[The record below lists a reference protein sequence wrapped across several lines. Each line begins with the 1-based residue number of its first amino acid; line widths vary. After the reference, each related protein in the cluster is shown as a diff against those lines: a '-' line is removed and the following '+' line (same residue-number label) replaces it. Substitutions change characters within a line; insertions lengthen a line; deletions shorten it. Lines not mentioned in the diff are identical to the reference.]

1 MKSKFF
7 ALVVALFFSVVVV
20 GQADSIQYKVILIGD
35 AGALVSNGEPV
46 KVGLPGG
53 NAPVIQAIK
62 KHLKL
67 DEKTIVVYLGDNLYK
82 EGLPDDQTLEYQQ
95 AKAVLDSQ
103 ISIIEGTGAKVIF
116 IPGNHDWNN
125 GGVHGYDAILREQQY
140 IDRLSNAKVQ
150 FYPRGG
156 CPGPVE
162 IPLSDDATLVVM
174 DSQWWLHES
183 EKPGVESDCPYKTKD
198 EVLVQLEDILQKNSK
213 KLVIFACHH
222 PFKTYGPHGGH
233 YTWKQHIFPFTD
245 VNPKLYIPL
254 PIIGSIYP
262 ITRGIF
268 GTIQDLP
275 HPQYKNMVNAVTK
288 VLKTHPN
295 VIHVAG
301 HEHSLQLIQDSG
313 RNYIVSGS
321 GCKETRVNS
330 GKNALYAERK
340 LGFAT
345 LDITNTKNVHVNFYA
360 VNPDSVNLEPRFN
373 KNLLNF
379 ATLPDNSADTVKKA
393 TVVVEPFKDSVIA
406 APNTSFNEARGLK
419 RFFLGNNYRKEWA
432 TPIKLKVFDISKEK
446 GGFTIESLGGGKQT
460 KSLTIKDKSG
470 NSWALRT
477 VNKDPVK
484 AIPENFHNSFAEALA
499 QDFISGSY
507 PYAPLMVPVLADK
520 LNLSVPK
527 PELFFVPDDPAF
539 GMYQKIFANQIVTL
553 ERKDASVDNTDTK
566 SSFTVFEKLLEDND
580 HRVDQKAALRARLLD
595 ILIADWDRHMDQWK
609 FGVADT
615 GKGKL
620 YYPIPKDRDQAYYY
634 SDGFLVKAVS
644 RSLLPFFKGLREDIP
659 KINWLGWS
667 ARDFDRLFL
676 NDLDWNEWEA
686 TIKEFQSVITDEV
699 LQQSISQLPKEVQSI
714 SGPGF
719 LQKLKS
725 RRELLLERGKDYYEF
740 ISDQVN
746 VLGSNKNEYFKI
758 TEADNGFRVKVF
770 KRSKDSDSASLMY
783 DRIFSPKETDEVHLY
798 GFNGSD
804 IFDVA
809 EAVRSKVR
817 LRIIGGKGHDTFDV
831 KGNVRNFIYDV
842 SYDTNHVANTRKT
855 KVFIDD
861 DPMRN
866 YYSIKG
872 FEYNTN
878 KFPSINLGFN
888 PDDLLLVGIGFT
900 RKVNGFRKEPHSSFQ
915 KLTTLYAVNRKAFR
929 VRYQGEFNEVLG
941 KTDLILDGQ
950 IVEPA
955 LNNFFG
961 LGNETQ
967 FVEPRDYYRVRFKH
981 ASAEVLFRRRLNN
994 VLHFSVGPSL
1004 FNYWNRNEN
1013 NKGRILERP
1022 SLIGL
1027 DSSNVYSRKTYLG
1040 GKATMLIDFI
1050 DNAFLPTRGIYWNTE
1065 LVSYRGLN
1073 GGAKPITRIMTDMT
1087 VYGSMSIPAKVVA
1100 VFKAGGGHI
1109 FQKDFE
1115 YFQALNLGQNNFLR
1129 GFRKNRFSGR
1139 SLAYGSL
1146 EMRVKLFGSTSY
1158 LFPGDI
1164 GIIGFGDVG
1173 RVWMPNEDSKTWHAS
1188 YGTGLY
1194 YTPFNLVIVSA
1205 TVALS
1210 KEEKLVNFSIGT
1222 RINLT
1227 F

>member
-7 ALVVALFFSVVVV
+7 AVVVAFFIFMHCFS
-20 GQADSIQYKVILIGD
+20 QADSIQARVILVGD
-35 AGALVSNGEPV
+35 AGAFVNG
-46 KVGLPGG
+46 KH
-53 NAPVIQAIK
+53 PVISAIRNNM
-62 KHLKL
+62 KL
-67 DEKTIVVYLGDNLYK
+67 DKKTIVVYLGDNLYK

-103 ISIIEGTGAKVIF
+103 INVNRGTGAKVIF

-125 GGVHGYDAILREQQY
+125 GGVHGYEAILREQQY
-140 IDRLSNAKVQ
+140 IDRLSNSSVQ
-150 FYPRGG
+150 FFPRGG

-162 IPLSDDATLVVM
+162 IPLSDDATLVIM

-183 EKPGVESDCPYKTKD
+183 EKPGIESDCPFKTKE
-198 EVLVQLEDILQKNSK
+198 EVLVQLEDILQKNAK
-213 KLVIFACHH
+213 KVVIFACHH
-222 PFKTYGPHGGH
+222 PFKSYGSHGGH
-233 YTWKQHIFPFTD
+233 YTIKQHIFPFTD
-245 VNPKLYIPL
+245 ANPKLYIPL

-275 HPQYKNMVNAVTK
+275 HPHYQNMINAVTK

-295 VIHVAG
+295 VVHVSG

-330 GKNALYAERK
+330 GKNALYAEKK

-345 LDITNTKNVHVNFYA
+345 LEISNAQNVHVNFFA
-360 VNPDSVNLEPRFN
+360 VNEDSTNVVEARYNKHLFN
-373 KNLLNF
+373 F
-379 ATLPDNSADTVKKA
+379 SSLPDNSADTVKQA
-393 TVVVEPFKDSVIA
+393 TVVVEPFKDSVVA
-406 APNTSFNEARGLK
+406 APNPAFDEARGLK
-419 RFFLGNNYRKEWA
+419 RFFLGDNYRKEWA
-432 TPIKLKVFDISKEK
+432 TPVKLKVFDISKE
-446 GGFTIESLGGGKQT
+446 GFKIGSLGGGKQT
-460 KSLTIKDKSG
+460 KSLTITDKQG
-470 NSWALRT
+470 RDWVIRT

-507 PYAPLMVPVLADK
+507 PYAPLMIPPLAQK

-527 PELFFVPDDPAF
+527 PKLYFIPDDPAY
-539 GMYQKIFANQIVTL
+539 GRYQHIFANQIVTI
-553 ERKDASVDNTDTK
+553 EQKDPSRDNTDTK
-566 SSFTVFEKLLEDND
+566 SSFTVFEKLREDND
-580 HRVDQKAALRARLLD
+580 HRVDQQAALRARLLD
-595 ILIADWDRHMDQWK
+595 ILIADWDRHLDQWK
-609 FGVADT
+609 FGEVDT

-620 YYPIPKDRDQAYYY
+620 YYPIPRDRDQAFYY
-634 SDGFLVKAVS
+634 SDGFLIKAVS
-644 RSLLPFFKGLREDIP
+644 RSMLPFFKGLREDIP

-667 ARDFDRLFL
+667 AREFDRLFL
-676 NDLDWNEWEA
+676 NDLDWTEWES

-699 LQQSISQLPKEVQSI
+699 LEQAIAQLPAEVRSI
-714 SGPGF
+714 SGPEF
-719 LQKLKS
+719 LEKLKS
-725 RRELLLERGKDYYEF
+725 RRELLLTRGQDYYDF

-746 VLGSNKNEYFKI
+746 VLGSNKNEYFKV
-758 TEADNGFRVKVF
+758 TEADRGFRIQVF
-770 KRSKDSDSASLMY
+770 KRSKESDSASLMY
-783 DRIFSPKETDEVHLY
+783 DRTFTPKETDEVHLY
-798 GFNGSD
+798 GFNGND

-809 EAVRSKVR
+809 ENVHSKVR

-831 KGNVRNFIYDV
+831 KGNLRNFIYDV
-842 SYDTNHVANTRKT
+842 SYDTNHVATSRKSR
-855 KVFIDD
+855 VFIDE

-866 YYSIKG
+866 YYTIKD
-872 FEYNTN
+872 FEYNVN
-878 KFPSINLGFN
+878 KFPSVNIGYN
-888 PDDLLLVGIGFT
+888 PDDLLMVGLGFT
-900 RKVNGFRKEPHSSFQ
+900 RKVNGFRKEPYASFQ
-915 KLTTLYAVNRKAFR
+915 KLTTLYAVNRSAFR
-929 VRYQGEFNEVLG
+929 VRYQGEFNEALG
-941 KTDLILDGQ
+941 KTDIILDGQ

-967 FVEPRDYYRVRFKH
+967 FIQPRDYYRVRFKY
-981 ASAEVLFRRRLNN
+981 ASAEVLFRRRMNN
-994 VLHFSVGPSL
+994 VLHFSVGPTL
-1004 FNYWNRNEN
+1004 FNYWNRIEN
-1013 NKGRILERP
+1013 NKDRILGNP

-1027 DSSNVYSRKTYLG
+1027 DSMSVYSRKTYLG

-1050 DNAFLPTRGIYWNTE
+1050 DNPFLPTRGIYWNTE
-1065 LVSYRGLN
+1065 LVSYQGLN
-1073 GGAKPITRIMTDMT
+1073 GGAKPMTRLMTDMT

-1100 VFKAGGGHI
+1100 VLKLGGGHI

-1146 EMRVKLFGSTSY
+1146 EMRVRLFGSKSY

-1164 GIIGFGDVG
+1164 GIIGFGDLG
-1173 RVWMPNEDSKTWHAS
+1173 RVWMPNEDSKQWHLS

-1205 TVALS
+1205 TIALS
-1210 KEEKLVNFSIGT
+1210 KEEKLLNFSIGT
-1222 RINLT
+1222 KINLT